1 MQSSTFA
8 ERATAAVSTLVAI
21 AILGAAVTAQQ
32 ASTPV
37 ADAVADYESDLRYQ
51 IDLTLRHDGL
61 ALKAAHAGVDNV
73 LAAWRGSPQS
83 ATDRRLLLEW
93 FDAAISATM
102 PGHSGKL
109 PPQPEFTSEAPII
122 VTPPRQPMSPAPAE
136 PTPVAAEPEETTETT
151 ETHTA
156 PVTPTE
162 PAPSASEVTEV
173 TEVAPVEPQATIV
186 EVVVDEQPVVE
197 STPVEHSITVAP
209 PIEPVAEVP
218 ANPTPR
224 VASAAS
230 DTATL
235 EAPPFGATPY
245 EATTEPAA
253 VNVNLAELNARIEGY
268 NQQLAEIEAS
278 MVVEGGVSGPRLT
291 TLVEEIEQLAQQYQF
306 VKLYFDS
313 LTDSERRRVS
323 EPRSMSDAISHASR
337 LAAREQDAADFLADF
352 EADDAAATLTDR
364 LQVIAESASVNQ

>member
-8 ERATAAVSTLVAI
+8 ERATAVVSTLVAI

-32 ASTPV
+32 VSGPV
-37 ADAVADYESDLRYQ
+37 ADAVADFESDLRYQ
-51 IDLTLRHDGL
+51 IELTLRHDGL
-61 ALKAAHAGVDNV
+61 ALKAAQAGVDNV

-122 VTPPRQPMSPAPAE
+122 VTPPPRPATPGPTA
-136 PTPVAAEPEETTETT
+136 PTPVATEPAEMHETPV
-151 ETHTA
+151 A
-156 PVTPTE
+156 PIEPAPAVSEVTE
-162 PAPSASEVTEV
+162 PAP
-173 TEVAPVEPQATIV
+173 VAPQATTV
-186 EVVVDEQPVVE
+186 EAAVVEPPVVD
-197 STPVEHSITVAP
+197 STPAEHSITVAP
-209 PIEPVAEVP
+209 ADDGPSQPPTTPIAPPSVPLIEPIAEVP
-218 ANPTPR
+218 A
-224 VASAAS
+224 
-230 DTATL
+230 L
-235 EAPPFGATPY
+235 EAPPVGATPY
-245 EATTEPAA
+245 ETTTEPAA
-253 VNVNLAELNARIEGY
+253 VNVNLAELNARVGGY

-278 MVVEGGVSGPRLT
+278 MVVEDGVSGQRLT

-323 EPRSMSDAISHASR
+323 EPRSMSDAISLASR
-337 LAAREQDAADFLADF
+337 LAAREQDASDFLADF
-352 EADDAAATLTDR
+352 EADDAAPTLTDR
-364 LQVIAESASVNQ
+364 LQAVAESAGVNQ